1 MQKGQES
8 VVVWAGT
15 PCVGGAQ
22 GEELEG
28 GGKIARQIAKEPL
41 GPADAIISHSPSVV
55 TLQTS
60 VVRWVSNKSL
70 LMTLQVLIDLP
81 FHS

>member
-1 MQKGQES
+1 MR
-8 VVVWAGT
+8 A
-15 PCVGGAQ
+15 PRGGDGSRA
-22 GEELEG
+22 
-28 GGKIARQIAKEPL
+28 KIARQIAKEPL
-41 GPADAIISHSPSVV
+41 GPADAIISPSPSVV

-60 VVRWVSNKSL
+60 IVRWVSNKSL